1 MKKMLSVLLALAMV
15 FSLSCTAF
23 AVEEVEYEPS
33 TEEAII
39 TPRSSL
45 SLSFVALQTNSK
57 ELSSETYYI
66 SNEDAMLTINSCTW
80 NPSSQDVKIGW
91 YNVDN
96 KITYTVTYGG
106 GDISSKKINSSGV
119 PDGDYKVCIINAGS
133 KSITGALQYEVK

>member
-33 TEEAII
+33 TEETII
-39 TPRSSL
+39 
-45 SLSFVALQTNSK
+45 
-57 ELSSETYYI
+57 
-66 SNEDAMLTINSCTW
+66 INSCTW
-80 NPSSQDVKIGW
+80 SPSSQDVKIGW

-96 KITYTVTYGG
+96 KVTYTVTYDG
-106 GDISSKKINSSGV
+106 GDISGKKINSSGV
-119 PDGDYKVCIINAGS
+119 PNGDYKVCIINAGS

>member
-33 TEEAII
+33 TEETII
-39 TPRSSL
+39 TPRASL
-45 SLSFVALQTNSK
+45 SIPFVSLQTNSK

-66 SNEDAMLTINSCTW
+66 SNEDAMLT
-80 NPSSQDVKIGW
+80 
-91 YNVDN
+91 N
-96 KITYTVTYGG
+96 KVTYTVTYSG